1 MTDSYEKHTP
11 KFLDTLNL
19 DGRITFL
26 NESRVYILLHSY
38 LNVLNKKNN
47 YLSSYHFCFFFF
59 FFTTGETQFGSE
71 TQSVTSK

>member
-38 LNVLNKKNN
+38 LNVLNKEICPTMMIFV
-47 YLSSYHFCFFFF
+47 H
-59 FFTTGETQFGSE
+59 SE
-71 TQSVTSK
+71 KSPTMISESKL